1 VSRAADIDLAGLD
14 EALQSGRVAFEALD
28 DHPVTAELV
37 HEVTR
42 QVRAA
47 MASPDAQ
54 TAPAARS
61 DRKAWVTAQARATLA
76 GFHASLIDTDDGRPQ
91 LVCSRW
97 HLTRAFDNLPEL
109 ETWLH
114 RVTGKSA

>member
-1 VSRAADIDLAGLD
+1 MSSAADIDLAGLD
-14 EALQSGRVAFEALD
+14 KALQSGRVAFEALD

-47 MASPDAQ
+47 MASHDAQ
-54 TAPAARS
+54 PAPAAH
-61 DRKAWVTAQARATLA
+61 DLAPWVTAQARATLA

-97 HLTRAFDNLPEL
+97 AMTRAFDNLPEL
-109 ETWLH
+109 EAWLA
-114 RVTGKSA
+114 RVTGKTE